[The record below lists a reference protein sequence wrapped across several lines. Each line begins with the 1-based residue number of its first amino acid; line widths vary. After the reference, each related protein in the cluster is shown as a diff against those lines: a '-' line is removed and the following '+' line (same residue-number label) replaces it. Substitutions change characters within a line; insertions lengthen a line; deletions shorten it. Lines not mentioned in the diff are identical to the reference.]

1 MRKQIDSIF
10 VSLFFITCW
19 IFFFYFYPYH
29 LYYKEQITLCV
40 LQPDFLQT
48 YLQKTAFLTE
58 ICGDYLTQFFLWTGG
73 GSSILTLTF
82 MLTWLGFRIAV
93 LKTGISSH
101 TSLWALLPIVA
112 EGALSCHLEYPLSMS
127 LGLMCSVWA
136 FLLSI
141 LSTSTRMREILHVI
155 MLTILYCAIGAHFF
169 AYVILVIV
177 YECKHFNNY
186 KLSFFLLLISLF
198 IPIGGS
204 YFYFLT
210 PRQSYFYPL
219 ISGYMLRQP
228 FVFLLTE
235 GFLLLS
241 LLPALIFRQCKQCF
255 L

>member
-1 MRKQIDSIF
+1 MRTPTGLSTN
-10 VSLFFITCW
+10 V
-19 IFFFYFYPYH
+19 
-29 LYYKEQITLCV
+29 
-40 LQPDFLQT
+40 
-48 YLQKTAFLTE
+48 LTE
-58 ICGDYLTQFFLWTGG
+58 TGIPDRNLWRLSYSVFLWTGG

-82 MLTWLGFRIAV
+82 MLTWLGFRIAL

-112 EGALSCHLEYPLSMS
+112 EWALSCHLEYPLSMS

-169 AYVILVIV
+169 AYVILVVV

-204 YFYFLT
+204 YFYF
-210 PRQSYFYPL
+210 
-219 ISGYMLRQP
+219 
-228 FVFLLTE
+228 
-235 GFLLLS
+235 
-241 LLPALIFRQCKQCF
+241 
-255 L
+255 